1 MIPYPFVMND
11 WKSNGKLTGNALIK
25 WCGEL
30 MGPGFFFYY
39 FHRSKNSFS
48 FMILHSAFG
57 IFHVF

>member
-30 MGPGFFFYY
+30 MGPGFFFIT
-39 FHRSKNSFS
+39 FTEVKT
-48 FMILHSAFG
+48 HSAS
-57 IFHVF
+57 

>member
-30 MGPGFFFYY
+30 MGPGFFF
-39 FHRSKNSFS
+39 FITFTEVKT
-48 FMILHSAFG
+48 HSAS
-57 IFHVF
+57 